1 MPALKLIDWGED
13 EDYLLV
19 AIHATSEPYR
29 LAYLVNKHL
38 NLQFYRTS
46 YDQDVTMPDY
56 VAHYP
61 VYKHQDH
68 LYNVDYYMVPNKFY
82 GKLFNTNASVGLFN
96 ELQAEE
102 VKVTLI
108 KEYREVDYLIKIC
121 TDDPSF
127 GIKPMLA
134 SLMAIPQIISAY
146 QVDPLVIKQQDYLT
160 FE

>member
-1 MPALKLIDWGED
+1 MPALKLTDWGED
-13 EDYLLV
+13 EDYLLI
-19 AIHATSEPYR
+19 AIHSTSEPYR

-38 NLQFYRTS
+38 QLQFCRTA

-56 VAHYP
+56 VANYP
-61 VYKHQDH
+61 VYKHQDRNT
-68 LYNVDYYMVPNKFY
+68 NVDYFMVPNKHY
-82 GKLFNTNASVGLFN
+82 GRMFTANVSLSLFN
-96 ELQAEE
+96 ELEAEE

-121 TDDPSF
+121 TDDPGF
-127 GIKPMLA
+127 AIKPILA
-134 SLMAIPQIISAY
+134 ALMTIPQIISAY